1 MDSENKTFVHEFIL
15 LGLTDIAELK
25 LILFGLFSICYVTNL
40 IGNLSILVITILD
53 PTLHNPMYFFL
64 WNLALLDIFYS
75 SVSVPKMLTGF
86 LSIRNNISFG
96 GCITQIYFF
105 HFFGSTEALILT
117 SMSYDRYV
125 AIGKPL
131 HYSITMNTKVCLSLA
146 LTSWMIGCFHALLHA
161 IMTARL
167 TFCGPNTVKH
177 FFCDVKPLLVLACS
191 DISLNLKL
199 INIVTGTVVIT
210 ALFLTVLSYVFIGK
224 HLIKIR
230 STQGRKH
237 ALSTCTA
244 HLAVVFIQ
252 LGTAIF
258 IYVRSS
264 TQSSIR
270 QDRAASVLFSVF
282 TPILY
287 PIIYTLRNKD
297 MKRAIKK
304 FIKRRIF

>member
-1 MDSENKTFVHEFIL
+1 MNSENQTFVSEFIL

-25 LILFGLFSICYVTNL
+25 FILFGLFLTCYVTNL

-64 WNLALLDIFYS
+64 WNLALLDICYS

-86 LSIRNNISFG
+86 LSIRKTISFV
-96 GCITQIYFF
+96 GCIAQMHFF

-125 AIGKPL
+125 AIAKPL

-146 LTSWMIGCFHALLHA
+146 LGSWMTGFFHALLHT
-161 IMTARL
+161 IMTTRL
-167 TFCGPNTVKH
+167 TFCGPNIVKH
-177 FFCDVKPLLVLACS
+177 FFCDVKPVLELACS

-199 INIVTGTVVIT
+199 ISIVTGTIAVA
-210 ALFLTVLSYVFIGK
+210 ALFLTVLSYVFISK
-224 HLIKIR
+224 HLMKIR
-230 STQGRKH
+230 STEGRKH

-244 HLAVVFIQ
+244 HLTVVFIQ
-252 LGTAIF
+252 LGTATF
-258 IYVRSS
+258 IYARSS
-264 TQSSIR
+264 KQSSLR

-304 FIKRRIF
+304 CLRRRI